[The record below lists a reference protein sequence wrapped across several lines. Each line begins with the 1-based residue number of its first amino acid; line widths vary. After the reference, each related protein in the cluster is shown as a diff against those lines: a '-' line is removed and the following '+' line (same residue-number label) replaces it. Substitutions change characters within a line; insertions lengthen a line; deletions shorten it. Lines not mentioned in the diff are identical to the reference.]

1 MTKLHVGHIRFQRM
15 GYVISSPR
23 CGPAPAAKRTGRRE
37 ESWQGPAEMRS
48 RALALL
54 QRGSARP
61 HRPCRRLSS
70 EPVVDSEP
78 VLVNIGGVRAAV
90 PARLP
95 AVPERVPRGFLG
107 DPDNLPQQTV
117 QLLRWMVQKSAL
129 GEDVFL
135 LGPPGPSRR
144 HAAMCYAELFKR
156 EVEVVSIS
164 ADTTESDLKQRRE
177 IVGGDAVFVDQAPVR
192 AALHG
197 RVLVLEGIER
207 AERNVLPTLNN
218 LLEARE
224 MALEDGRTIVS
235 ATTWS
240 KMLEG
245 PNGLTEEEL
254 TARGLC
260 RAHPDF
266 MAIAIG
272 LPIPPFAG
280 RPLDPPLRSRFQ
292 GVASG
297 PQDAAALLDAVTGAA
312 PQLETSSAASLVEF
326 SEAVFALARSGSAGG
341 ESGGGE
347 THGNSGGL
355 AGPRSS
361 FAFEQGRL
369 IDAAQT
375 LEAFPGTSASDALR
389 RVLPALA
396 GVGSGSVVGKA
407 IEKSAERVAS
417 QRGSR
422 YPGYDVTSMASAG
435 GDGSAVAMVNFDLSG
450 QDQGSGDHAGR
461 VSLPLSPGPRLLEL
475 LESSGEELGANGRP
489 LSEGVDAVQRE
500 RDYVALDQPHGEML
514 SDMLQD
520 WVMGRDLLVLG
531 PKGAGKSRLVIELCN
546 RLGWN
551 SDTIKV
557 FPLFRDVSARDL
569 LQTRDTTSDGDTVWV
584 DSPLVAAAKAGTPI
598 VLDNVHAA
606 RSDVLLGSLSRLLI
620 DREVEL
626 PDGTLLKCA
635 ERITHSAEGEESR
648 SLDGVECPRVV
659 EIPPSFRVLALGTTT
674 ESRNPMSAEVAAL
687 FSLHSLAPLEHS
699 QMRELAAALY
709 PGADAATVERLCLFG
724 EKLGETV
731 AAQSAKLSDTEAKS
745 LQLSL
750 RLFCRLCRFLQ
761 TFPEAGSAELVPYIH
776 DGMLTP
782 FMPETTRSLVDEILI
797 DVGLLEQPEQAE
809 EDGGPSMPGFD
820 GREEAHAEYLKFN
833 TISVSDDGD
842 GGWLH
847 VGGQSV
853 QVARAERPEL
863 VPAAVDF
870 FGNAAHD
877 KLLCTMLQAHAA
889 GERALLL
896 IGSQGVGKNRLAD
909 KLIAMLGRE
918 REYIQLHR
926 DSTLTSLTLVPSLE
940 DGQIVWQDSPLVR
953 AARHGRILLVDEADK
968 APLEVVALL
977 KQLVEDG
984 NVLLG
989 NGQRLSRGDGKQE
1002 DGMIPIHPDF
1012 AVWVLANPAGFPFLG
1027 NDLFAQCGDVF
1038 RTVVVSNPD
1047 RASEVQILMEYA
1059 PDVALTILSR
1069 LATAFGELRDMNARG
1084 QLTYPYSLR
1093 EAVATAKHLQ
1103 QYPAT
1108 PIAAAL
1114 SGVLAFDS
1122 FDARL
1127 VAQLTVIFKK
1137 HDIDLGIEVND
1148 ELRVRFERQDGNAV
1162 PKTKA
1167 GMPKHGKVD
1176 PDGKPHVGGNTWAG
1190 GTGGSDTAGLGGRG
1204 GPYRLDAGHPVHQLS
1219 DELKKQVLGEA
1230 QRRAKE
1236 MGSAAMAE
1244 KLREIGMG
1252 QHEWNQ
1258 YEQIYDG
1265 VAPAITQLR
1274 QLFDSMETKR
1284 KERAWSKRQSSGEL
1298 DDNMLVDGK
1307 AGERL
1312 VFKRRTEV
1320 DELDNPEGK
1329 RQRLRLI
1336 VDVSGSMT
1344 RFNGLD
1350 GRLNRSLEAVMVVM
1364 EALAGQE
1371 HRIDASI
1378 QGHSGDSPNIPL
1390 VDWDAMPKDRA
1401 RRLAVLQAMVTHS
1414 AYCWSGDHTVEGIQA
1429 GVRGAAERA
1438 AAVGD
1443 EAGSSFV
1450 LALSDAN
1457 LRRYGIAPEELGTAL
1472 TCEPSVE
1479 AFVVLIGGLG
1489 NEASDVAARVQDG
1502 RAVVCEDT
1510 QELPGLVSEFLRR
1523 AMQ

>member
-1 MTKLHVGHIRFQRM
+1 M
-15 GYVISSPR
+15 
-23 CGPAPAAKRTGRRE
+23 
-37 ESWQGPAEMRS
+37 
-48 RALALL
+48 
-54 QRGSARP
+54 
-61 HRPCRRLSS
+61 
-70 EPVVDSEP
+70 
-78 VLVNIGGVRAAV
+78 
-90 PARLP
+90 P
-95 AVPERVPRGFLG
+95 AVPERVPVGYLG
-107 DPDNLPQQTV
+107 DPDQLPQQTV
-117 QLLRWMVQKSAL
+117 QLLRWMIQKSAL

-144 HAAMCYAELFKR
+144 HAALCFAELFKR

-164 ADTTESDLKQRRE
+164 ADTTEADLKQRRE
-177 IVGGDAVFVDQAPVR
+177 IVGGDAIFIDQAPVR

-197 RVLVLEGIER
+197 RLLLLEGIER

-235 ATTWS
+235 ATTWD
-240 KMLEG
+240 KMIAD
-245 PNGLTEEEL
+245 NGLSEVEL

-272 LPIPPFAG
+272 LPVPPFAG

-297 PQDAAALLDAVTGAA
+297 PADAAVLLDAISSAA
-312 PQLETSSAASLVEF
+312 PGLRVETAASLVEF
-326 SEAVFALARSGSAGG
+326 SEAVFSLARSGAAG
-341 ESGGGE
+341 EGGGGGGGGGSSGE
-347 THGNSGGL
+347 NSGGL
-355 AGPRSS
+355 AGPRASL
-361 FAFEQGRL
+361 AFEQGRV
-369 IDAAQT
+369 IDAAKT
-375 LEAFPGTSASDALR
+375 LEAFPGTAAADALR
-389 RVLPALA
+389 RVLPALS
-396 GVGSGSVVGKA
+396 GVGADSVVGA
-407 IEKSAERVAS
+407 AMRSSADIVVS
-417 QRGSR
+417 QRGST
-422 YPGYDVTSMASAG
+422 YPGYEVASISAYSEGREQQLAAINFDVLQS
-435 GDGSAVAMVNFDLSG
+435 GDGSTN
-450 QDQGSGDHAGR
+450 GR
-461 VSLPLSPGPRLLEL
+461 VSMPLAAGPRLLQRI
-475 LESSGEELGANGRP
+475 ESSGEELGPTGRP
-489 LSEGVDAVQRE
+489 LSEGLEAVQRE
-500 RDYVALDQPHGEML
+500 REYVALAEPHGRVLSEM
-514 SDMLQD
+514 MQD
-520 WVMGRDLLVLG
+520 WSMGRDLLVLG

-546 RLGWN
+546 RLGW
-551 SDTIKV
+551 DTQSIKV

-598 VLDNVHAA
+598 VLDNLHAA
-606 RSDVLLGSLSRLLI
+606 RADVLLGSLARLLV
-620 DREVEL
+620 DRELEL
-626 PDGTLLKCA
+626 PDGTLLKAA
-635 ERITHSAEGEESR
+635 ERMATIEDGDASNHSDSASSR
-648 SLDGVECPRVV
+648 PTVV
-659 EIPPSFRVLALGTTT
+659 EIPAGFRVLGLGTTT
-674 ESRNPMSAEVAAL
+674 ERRNPLAPEVASL
-687 FSLHSLAPLEHS
+687 FSLHQLEPLSHA
-699 QMRELAAALY
+699 QMGELASVLY
-709 PGADAATVERLCLFG
+709 PGANRATVEQLCAFG
-724 EKLGETV
+724 EKLAKTV
-731 AAQSAKLSDTEAKS
+731 AAQRAKLSDTEAHS

-750 RLFCRLCRFLQ
+750 RLFCRLCRFLE
-761 TFPEAGSAELVPYIH
+761 TFPEAGSAELIPYIH

-782 FMPETTRSLVDEILI
+782 FMPESTCLMVNDVLVDA
-797 DVGLLEQPEQAE
+797 GLLEAAAEGDE
-809 EDGGPSMPGFD
+809 EDHAAPYMPGFD
-820 GREEAHAEYLKFN
+820 GRDEAEAERLKLN
-833 TISVSDDGD
+833 TISEDAAGA
-842 GGWLH
+842 WLH

-853 QVARAERPEL
+853 QVATPDRPEL
-863 VPAAVDF
+863 VPAAVNF

-877 KLLCTMLQAHAA
+877 RLLGTMLQAHAA

-984 NVLLG
+984 SVLLG
-989 NGQRLSRGDGKQE
+989 NGQRLSRGYPSSSSPSGAE
-1002 DGMIPIHPDF
+1002 DGVITIHPEF

-1027 NDLFAQCGDVF
+1027 NDLFSQCGDVF

-1059 PDVALTILSR
+1059 PNVALTTLSR
-1069 LATAFGELRDMNARG
+1069 LAAAFGELREMNARG

-1093 EAVATAKHLQ
+1093 EAVATAKHLNE
-1103 QYPAT
+1103 YPTT
-1108 PIAAAL
+1108 PIGAAL
-1114 SGVLAFDS
+1114 SGVLSFDS

-1127 VAQLTVIFKK
+1127 VAQLVVVFKK
-1137 HDIDLGIEVND
+1137 HDIDLGVEVD
-1148 ELRVRFERQDGNAV
+1148 DVLRVRFERMDGSAV

-1167 GMPKHGKVD
+1167 SGPKHGKVD
-1176 PDGKPHVGGNTWAG
+1176 PDNKPHVGGNTWAG

-1219 DELKKQVLGEA
+1219 DDLKQQVLSEA

-1236 MGSAAMAE
+1236 MGRAAMAE

-1252 QHEWNQ
+1252 QHEWDQ
-1258 YEQIYDG
+1258 YEQIYHR
-1265 VAPAITQLR
+1265 VAPAVSQLR
-1274 QLFDSMETKR
+1274 QLFASMETKR
-1284 KERAWSKRQSSGEL
+1284 KERAWAKRQTSGEL

-1320 DELDNPEGK
+1320 EELDSPEGK

-1350 GRLNRSLEAVMVVM
+1350 GRLNRTLEAVMVVM

-1378 QGHSGDSPNIPL
+1378 QAHSGDSPDIPL
-1390 VDWDAMPKDRA
+1390 VDWDAMPTNRA
-1401 RRLAVLQAMVTHS
+1401 QRLAVLQAMVTHS
-1414 AYCWSGDHTVEGIQA
+1414 AYCWSGDNTVEGITA
-1429 GVRGAAERA
+1429 GVRGASERGA
-1438 AAVGD
+1438 ALGD
-1443 EAGSSFV
+1443 EAGTSFV

-1457 LRRYGIAPEELGTAL
+1457 LRRYGIAPEELSAAL
-1472 TCEPSVE
+1472 TSEPGVE

-1489 NEASDVAARVQDG
+1489 NEASDVAARVKGG

-1510 QELPGLVSEFLRR
+1510 SGLPALVSEFLRR
-1523 AMQ
+1523 AAR